1 MPGLVIISP
10 QFRFNV
16 SIFEN
21 VVSLFL
27 PECYINPFYVWKI
40 ISNHEYHLSEKKVY
54 TQDVNPF
61 IYKM

>member
-27 PECYINPFYVWKI
+27 PECYINPFYVSKI
-40 ISNHEYHLSEKKVY
+40 ISNHEYHLSEKSLH
-54 TQDVNPF
+54 TRC
-61 IYKM
+61 